1 METARDLIIVIS
13 GVVVILVAIFIAVLW
28 YAVYRN
34 LKSATKSI
42 KTAAAKIEAFTSF
55 AADEVA
61 KPLVE
66 VACIIQGMA
75 QGIDSIRKIFKGGRQ

>member
-1 METARDLIIVIS
+1 METARDLVIIIL
-13 GVVVILVAIFIAVLW
+13 GVVVIGATIFIAVLW
-28 YAVYRN
+28 YLLYRN

-42 KTAAAKIEAFTSF
+42 KIAAAKCEALATF

-66 VACIIQGMA
+66 AAFVV
-75 QGIDSIRKIFKGGRQ
+75 QGIARGMNSIRKIMKGGER